1 MFQASKSVCVSV
13 AIANT
18 TDLSGTLPGQRQ
30 EQMQEDSQEDSD
42 GDSKGNSE
50 GFLKY
55 SWKTDVSM

>member
-1 MFQASKSVCVSV
+1 MFQASKFVQLSV

-18 TDLSGTLPGQRQ
+18 TELPGTLPGQTQ

-42 GDSKGNSE
+42 GDPKGNYE